1 MDPLMYTQMSIL
13 NAFKGNFLLA
23 ECNKIC
29 GKCFSH
35 TPLGSG
41 YRSCDRKAGSCFCC
55 VCPPLWRYL
64 FFPFLEG
71 AHGWVAHLRQQLAA
85 KSENPWILQALNV
98 HSAMQLLT
106 PNEGK
111 AVISRHFFFYRGV
124 LLLMV
129 WPYFSLLALDKKSKV
144 TSLLRFTW
152 QSIWKFSKQLCH
164 HEKWIWTLLRNFITE
179 FLNQWYYNSST
190 GICKEKRKNETGQ
203 L

>member
-1 MDPLMYTQMSIL
+1 M
-13 NAFKGNFLLA
+13 F
-23 ECNKIC
+23 
-29 GKCFSH
+29 FSH
-35 TPLGSG
+35 TTGELGIGHVTKRLAVAFVVS
-41 YRSCDRKAGSCFCC
+41 AP
-55 VCPPLWRYL
+55 PPLWRYL

-85 KSENPWILQALNV
+85 KSENPWILQALNF

-106 PNEGK
+106 PIEGK
-111 AVISRHFFFYRGV
+111 TVISRHFFFYRGV

-129 WPYFSLLALDKKSKV
+129 WPYFSLLALAKKSKV
-144 TSLLRFTW
+144 TSFLRFTW

>member
-1 MDPLMYTQMSIL
+1 M
-13 NAFKGNFLLA
+13 F
-23 ECNKIC
+23 
-29 GKCFSH
+29 FSH
-35 TPLGSG
+35 TTGELGIGHVTKRLAVAFVVS
-41 YRSCDRKAGSCFCC
+41 A
-55 VCPPLWRYL
+55 PPLPPTPLKVPVSSFSGGGSWL
-64 FFPFLEG
+64 G
-71 AHGWVAHLRQQLAA
+71 CTLAPA
-85 KSENPWILQALNV
+85 AGGQKWKPWILQALNF

-106 PNEGK
+106 PIEGK

-129 WPYFSLLALDKKSKV
+129 WPYFSLLALAKKSKV

>member
-1 MDPLMYTQMSIL
+1 M
-13 NAFKGNFLLA
+13 F
-23 ECNKIC
+23 
-29 GKCFSH
+29 FSH
-35 TPLGSG
+35 TTGELGIGHVTKRLAVAFVVSAPPTTPPPHPSEG
-41 YRSCDRKAGSCFCC
+41 TCFFLFWRGLMAGLHTCASS
-55 VCPPLWRYL
+55 WR
-64 FFPFLEG
+64 PK
-71 AHGWVAHLRQQLAA
+71 V
-85 KSENPWILQALNV
+85 KTPWILQALNF

-106 PNEGK
+106 PIEGK

-129 WPYFSLLALDKKSKV
+129 WPYFSLLALAKKSKV